1 MKLLNKLKNFPTI
14 NFISVEDRPSRRN
27 KLLNTIDTNFGELKT
42 SPNIFKRYAPG
53 DYKIKFPKKDWFISF
68 NHSAI
73 YGENSNGFIGAVTS
87 HLESIKKWY
96 ENTDEEYGFFCE
108 DDLSF
113 DTVNYWNFSWEDFL
127 SNLPE
132 DWDCVQLQ
140 IIKSTSKT
148 NFSNPSTICYPEN
161 KLRKREIVNWG
172 CCAYIIKRDRAR
184 RIIDSYYNGD
194 EIILEYNGFDYSK
207 RIETY
212 GINNR
217 WAYYPSVENIVYTN
231 FKNKTV
237 YSFPLFVE
245 DISQKT
251 TFRESNDDQNID
263 SYFTVM
269 SWWKSVGYKL
279 SVKDFV

>member
-1 MKLLNKLKNFPTI
+1 MKTSDKLKNFPTI

-27 KLLNTIDTNFGELKT
+27 KLLKTIDTNFRKLKT
-42 SPNIFKRYAPG
+42 SPNIFKRYTPG
-53 DYKIKFPKKDWFISF
+53 DYKIKFPEKDWFVSF
-68 NHSAI
+68 YEKQI
-73 YGENSNGFIGAVTS
+73 YGDSANGCIGATTS
-87 HLESIKKWY
+87 HLETIKKWY

-108 DDLSF
+108 DDLSL

-127 SNLPE
+127 SILPE

-140 IIKSTSKT
+140 VIKCNVK
-148 NFSNPSTICYPEN
+148 NKLSNSSSICYPKS
-161 KLRKREIVNWG
+161 KLTKRELVNWG

-194 EIILEYNGFDYSK
+194 EIILEYKGYDYEERIKNYGLNNG
-207 RIETY
+207 
-212 GINNR
+212 
-217 WAYYPSVENIVYTN
+217 WAYYASVENVVYTN
-231 FKNKTV
+231 FKNKSV

-245 DISQKT
+245 DISHKT
-251 TFRESNDDQNID
+251 TVRENNDNQNID

-279 SVKDFV
+279 SVKDFI